1 MAIWMDEIET
11 EMSPRWRGSDIA
23 LVASLAVVV
32 MLQAAV
38 AVYAFGPSSDATIAD
53 ATDASVTVPQ
63 QAAPISAPSGNGTQ
77 FSSAPVNPK
86 FGGNGAEP
94 SIAFWFTPHSASA
107 NVDFAKS
114 VEPMIAPTS
123 FSFTSGKIA
132 LTLGE
137 VPTDYHYTE
146 FVPAFEGVTQVAQ
159 FQPLPD
165 SSTPAKAQE
174 QQMAAL
180 RAYLGE
186 DGIIAMGERCGAL
199 MDESYKYDGGL
210 VSLCRDVR
218 ATL

>member
-11 EMSPRWRGSDIA
+11 DMSPRWRGADIA
-23 LVASLAVVV
+23 LVSSLAVVV
-32 MLQAAV
+32 MLQVAV
-38 AVYAFGPSSDATIAD
+38 AVYAFGPFGETSLAD
-53 ATDASVTVPQ
+53 AAGASVSTPQ
-63 QAAPISAPSGNGTQ
+63 QSAPISAPEGDGTR
-77 FSSAPVNPK
+77 FSVAPVNPQ
-86 FGGNGAEP
+86 FGGNGAEA
-94 SIAFWFTPHSASA
+94 SIAFWFAPQSASA
-107 NVDFAKS
+107 HVDFAKS
-114 VEPMIAPTS
+114 VEPMIAPTN
-123 FSFTSGKIA
+123 FTFTSGKLA

-159 FQPLPD
+159 FQPAPD
-165 SSTPAKAQE
+165 SVSPAKAQE

-210 VSLCRDVR
+210 VTLCRDVR